1 MGANTDGTSPTPPSK
16 PTAIDTLAARV
27 ANANEPAWRLVLK
40 RIRDSNA
47 QDIAASLLP
56 IADALDD
63 AKRASEA
70 FKTAT
75 TNGAA
80 AAAVKNGTGA
90 ASATPRVN
98 AAKDAT
104 STARGVSFTAPRG
117 KFDVH
122 AMRDGGIVLENTK
135 NQFVLTREDVRRVL
149 ELPTGDANDTRFVV
163 VGLNGDGVVNGKSRC
178 KTLCATFRAKDK
190 LICEGQMSDEV
201 KENAEGEPMHAA
213 EGMFKVLK
221 ATCGAD
227 KCGST
232 DPARVFAGSKG
243 TGAVQATKGFNSGYL
258 FFLKEGVAFGQ
269 SPAMYVHFDDLEDLR
284 VLRAENA
291 GSSSFDLAMT
301 PEDGAT
307 IEFSNI
313 SREELDHVS
322 RYLAK
327 RCTSADDAKAA
338 TENDDDDDGRRR
350 ARAADLLDEDEDD
363 SSDED
368 DEDFNGRESDDDE
381 SDDDESDDD
390 SDSDEN
396 NDMEYSHDNSDE
408 VHADDEDAEED
419 ADVSTDDGD
428 RNKRRRV
435 DAETTTTVIAAP
447 KPNVAISDDDDD
459 SDSDDN
465 AFAVVGN

>member
-1 MGANTDGTSPTPPSK
+1 MGGNTDGTSPNPSK

-27 ANANEPAWRLVLK
+27 ANSNEPAWRLVLK

-63 AKRASEA
+63 AKQASEA

-80 AAAVKNGTGA
+80 AAAVKNGTSA
-90 ASATPRVN
+90 AVPRVN

-122 AMRDGGIVLENTK
+122 AMRDGGIVLENAK

-163 VGLNGDGVVNGKSRC
+163 IGLNGDGVANGKSRC

-190 LICEGQMSDEV
+190 LICEGKMSDEV
-201 KENAEGEPMHAA
+201 KENAEGETMHAA

-327 RCTSADDAKAA
+327 RCTSADDAKAV
-338 TENDDDDDGRRR
+338 TENDDGEDGRRR
-350 ARAADLLDEDEDD
+350 ASAADLLDEDEDD

-368 DEDFNGRESDDDE
+368 DEDFDGRESDDEDDDE
-381 SDDDESDDD
+381 SDDDDD

-408 VHADDEDAEED
+408 VHAEED

-435 DAETTTTVIAAP
+435 DTDTTILTAP
-447 KPNVAISDDDDD
+447 KPNDVAISDDDDD

>member
-1 MGANTDGTSPTPPSK
+1 MGGNTDGTSPNPSK

-27 ANANEPAWRLVLK
+27 ANSNEPAWRLVLK

-63 AKRASEA
+63 AKQASEA

-80 AAAVKNGTGA
+80 AAAVKNGTSA
-90 ASATPRVN
+90 AVPRVN

-122 AMRDGGIVLENTK
+122 AMRDGGIVLENAK

-435 DAETTTTVIAAP
+435 DTDTTILTAP
-447 KPNVAISDDDDD
+447 KPNDVAISDDDDD

>member
-1 MGANTDGTSPTPPSK
+1 MGVNTNGTSPTPSK

-27 ANANEPAWRLVLK
+27 ANSNEPAWRLVLK

-80 AAAVKNGTGA
+80 VPAVKNGS
-90 ASATPRVN
+90 ASASAVPRVN

-122 AMRDGGIVLENTK
+122 AMRDGGIVLENAK

-338 TENDDDDDGRRR
+338 TENDDDDGRRR
-350 ARAADLLDEDEDD
+350 ASAADLLDEDEDD
-363 SSDED
+363 SSDDD
-368 DEDFNGRESDDDE
+368 DEDFDGRESDDESDDDDDDE
-381 SDDDESDDD
+381 SDD
-390 SDSDEN
+390 SDSDAN

-408 VHADDEDAEED
+408 VHAEED

-435 DAETTTTVIAAP
+435 DADTTTTVIAAP

-459 SDSDDN
+459 DDSDSDDN

>member
-1 MGANTDGTSPTPPSK
+1 MMPPK

-27 ANANEPAWRLVLK
+27 ANSNEPAWRLVLK

-75 TNGAA
+75 TNGAPA
-80 AAAVKNGTGA
+80 SSVAVVNGA
-90 ASATPRVN
+90 PSAVPRVN

-122 AMRDGGIVLENTK
+122 AMRDGGIVLENAK
-135 NQFVLTREDVRRVL
+135 NQFVLSQEDVRRVL

-163 VGLNGDGVVNGKSRC
+163 VGLNGDGIVNGKSRC

-190 LICEGQMSDEV
+190 LICEGKMSDEV

-338 TENDDDDDGRRR
+338 MENDDTDGRG
-350 ARAADLLDEDEDD
+350 ASAADLLDEDEDD

-368 DEDFNGRESDDDE
+368 DEDFDGRESDEE
-381 SDDDESDDD
+381 SDDDDDDD
-390 SDSDEN
+390 SDSEEN

-408 VHADDEDAEED
+408 VHGDDEDAEH

-428 RNKRRRV
+428 GNKRRRV
-435 DAETTTTVIAAP
+435 DATTTTTVIATA
-447 KPNVAISDDDDD
+447 KSNVAISDDDDD